1 MTFTNIIDTAIVT
14 PTTTHGEKLE
24 KFTGLDFKRWWQKRF
39 YLTTLNL
46 SKVLHEDVPTLKE
59 GETDKQ
65 IVVAI
70 EAWKHLDFLCKNYI
84 LNGLDKTMYNVYS
97 QVKTSKELWESLEKK
112 YKTEDVGMKKSI
124 VGRFLDYKM
133 VDSKTVTSQVQELQ
147 IILHELHVEKTKLS
161 ESFQVAAIVEKL
173 PPSWKDFKNYLKHKH
188 KEMGQIGRASC
199 RERV

>member
-84 LNGLDKTMYNVYS
+84 LNGLDNTMYNVYS
-97 QVKTSKELWESLEKK
+97 QVKTTKELRESLEKK
-112 YKTEDVGMKKSI
+112 YKTEDAGMKKFI
-124 VGRFLDYKM
+124 FGIFLYYKM
-133 VDSKTVTSQVQELQ
+133 VDSKTVTSQVQEIQ
-147 IILHELHVEKTKLS
+147 IILHELHVEKMELS

-173 PPSWKDFKNYLKHKH
+173 PPSWKDFKNYLKHKR
-188 KEMGQIGRASC
+188 K
-199 RERV
+199 